1 MPLELSTCR
10 GCCGRGRGRCP
21 PAIRHALR
29 GLPAPLQ
36 LGEPASSTRE
46 TLSTLAIVRP
56 WAVGM
61 HRTVGP
67 DVGRHEP
74 EEDHDAMVEP
84 TDMFK
89 FMS

>member
-1 MPLELSTCR
+1 MAMV
-10 GCCGRGRGRCP
+10 G
-21 PAIRHALR
+21 
-29 GLPAPLQ
+29 
-36 LGEPASSTRE
+36 
-46 TLSTLAIVRP
+46 P

-61 HRTVGP
+61 HRRVGP